1 LADSR
6 WIVERIIRS
15 SEERDQAHLA
25 AFRRRLLPRET
36 MATLMLGT
44 ASTALAIVMLIVTFL
59 GLFGVSFQRWSKPRE
74 VMVETTP
81 PEFTRRFDP
90 LTNSYVSE
98 PVLVSA
104 GRIFVPSPECDLLA
118 CFGFVLGGIG
128 LAESLRRRKFSWLS
142 AIGFTLMLLMM
153 LIVVACG
160 TLMTLV

>member
-1 LADSR
+1 MARGHTLAGFR

-25 AFRRRLLPRET
+25 AFRGRLLPRET

-44 ASTALAIVMLIVTFL
+44 ASAALAIVMLIVTLL
-59 GLFGVSFQRWSKPRE
+59 GLLGISFQPWSEPRE

-81 PEFTRRFDP
+81 PRYTSRFDP

-104 GRIFVPSPECDLLA
+104 PAIPGRWFSPGKLA
-118 CFGFVLGGIG
+118 VFRLP
-128 LAESLRRRKFSWLS
+128 RRKS
-142 AIGFTLMLLMM
+142 I
-153 LIVVACG
+153 
-160 TLMTLV
+160 